1 MRSLVLAVR
10 ALRREWRSGELAVL
24 WLSLSVAVAALCGV
38 GFLVDRI
45 GRAVAAQASE
55 VLAADLRVES
65 DLPIAAADAAKAH
78 SLGLSSARL
87 TMTLSAI
94 FNGDSNQLA
103 DVRAVS
109 SGYPLRGRLTIA
121 DRAFT
126 AGAQTTLIPAPGEAW
141 PDSRLAAALGAAI
154 GSELSVGSRTL
165 RVTRILISRPDQN
178 STFVEFASAL
188 LINDADLPST
198 TLIQPGSRVNY
209 ALLLAGSSSQL
220 EAFRRWHGAQDFG
233 KERIADLAEASPQ
246 IGEASRRAA
255 RFLSL
260 ASLVAVLLCAV
271 AIAMSARSYVR
282 RHLDVV
288 ALMKTLGASRRM
300 VLAVHLWQL
309 LVLAIAAS
317 VIGTGVGW
325 LTQLWLVR
333 VLRGLLR
340 GDLPPAG
347 PWPALVG
354 FIIALAMLAG
364 FALPPLLQL
373 TQVPALRVLRRDVGP
388 PSPRLWSAAAPV
400 VLAIAGVVYAALGDA
415 TLSFWFVLG
424 LGAAVLVLA
433 LAGSALVSLAA
444 RVRGNAG
451 AAWRYGV
458 ANLARR
464 RAEGIAQIV
473 AFGLGLMLLLA
484 LAILRNDLVTDWQ
497 ASLPADVPNYFFV
510 NIPPDQREA
519 FQQELRTQGARLERM
534 LPMIR
539 GRLVSIND
547 QPIATRHLAGRLD
560 GRRGRGFAER
570 EQNLTWSSELGDD
583 NRIVEGQWWTATQY
597 GQPLVSLAVEY
608 QDSLGLKLGDKLRF
622 DVAGEPLEV
631 TVASFRKVKW
641 DSFKPNF
648 FIEFPPGLLDAAAG
662 TYMTSAFLQ
671 PTSGAMARLVHR
683 FPGVS
688 IFNVGDLLAQVRAV
702 IGKAVTAVQSVFLFT
717 LLAGL
722 TVLFAAVQASS
733 EERRYE
739 IAILR
744 VLGAGRSMIFASVLS
759 EFSLM
764 GAMAGLMA
772 ATGASLGGAWLAH
785 ALELN
790 YRFNATLWVVGV
802 LASVVIL
809 GAAGAISTR
818 SMVRTPPRTVLY

>member
-1 MRSLVLAVR
+1 MRSLSLALR
-10 ALRREWRSGELAVL
+10 QLRREWRSGELAVL
-24 WLSLSVAVAALCGV
+24 WLSLCVAVAALCGV

-45 GRAVAAQASE
+45 GRAVTAQASE

-65 DLPIAAADAAKAH
+65 DAAIDPAEQAH
-78 SLGLSSARL
+78 ALSAGLQSARL

-94 FNGDSNQLA
+94 FNGDTNQLA

-109 SGYPLRGRLTIA
+109 AGYPLRGNLTVA
-121 DRAFT
+121 DRAFGVGVPT
-126 AGAQTTLIPAPGEAW
+126 REIPATGEAW
-141 PDSRLAAALGAAI
+141 PDSRLAAALGATI
-154 GSELSVGSRTL
+154 GSDLNVGSRTL

-188 LINDADLPST
+188 LINDADLAAT
-198 TLIQPGSRVNY
+198 KLVQPGSRVKY
-209 ALLLAGSSSQL
+209 ALLLAGATPQL
-220 EAFRRWHGAQDFG
+220 EAFRHWHAQQDFG
-233 KERIADLAEASPQ
+233 KERLVDVAEASPQ

-255 RFLSL
+255 RFLAL

-300 VLAVHLWQL
+300 VLGVHLWQL
-309 LVLAIAAS
+309 LVLAIVSSIVGAAA
-317 VIGTGVGW
+317 GW

-340 GDLPPAG
+340 SDLPPASL
-347 PWPALVG
+347 WPALVG
-354 FIIALAMLAG
+354 FVIALAMLAG

-373 TQVPALRVLRRDVGP
+373 MRVPALRVLRRDVGP
-388 PSPRLWSAAAPV
+388 PSVAAWAAAAPV
-400 VLAIAGVVYAALGDA
+400 VLAVAGVVYIALGNVR
-415 TLSFWFVLG
+415 LSLWFVLG

-433 LAGSALVSLAA
+433 LGGAGLVSLAA

-464 RAEGIAQIV
+464 RTEGITQIV
-473 AFGLGLMLLLA
+473 AFGLGIMLLLA
-484 LAILRNDLVTDWQ
+484 LAILRGDLITDWK
-497 ASLPADVPNYFFV
+497 ASLPADVPNYFFL
-510 NIPPDQREA
+510 NIPPDQRDD
-519 FQQELRTQGARLERM
+519 FQHELTDQGARLERM

-539 GRLVSIND
+539 GRLTAIND
-547 QPIATRHLAGRLD
+547 KPTAAMHFPGE
-560 GRRGRGFAER
+560 RGRGFADR
-570 EQNLTWSSELGDD
+570 EQNLTWAAELGDD
-583 NRIVEGQWWTATQY
+583 NHLVEGEWWTPAQF
-597 GQPLVSLAVEY
+597 GKPLVSVAVEY
-608 QDSLGLKLGDKLRF
+608 QESMGLKLGDLLRF
-622 DVAGEPLEV
+622 DVAGETIDATV
-631 TVASFRKVKW
+631 TSFRKVRW

-648 FIEFPPGLLDAAAG
+648 FVEFPPGLLDSAAG
-662 TYMTSAFLQ
+662 TYMTSAYLE
-671 PTSGAMARLVHR
+671 PTSGAMSRLVHR
-683 FPGVS
+683 FPSVS
-688 IFNVGDLLAQVRAV
+688 IFNIGDLLAQVRAV
-702 IGKAVTAVQSVFLFT
+702 IDKAVTAVQSVFLFT

-722 TVLFAAVQASS
+722 TVLFAAVQASRD
-733 EERRYE
+733 ERGYE

-764 GAMAGLMA
+764 GALAGFMA
-772 ATGASLGGAWLAH
+772 ATGASIGGAWLAH

-790 YRFNATLWVVGV
+790 YRFNALLWVFGIV
-802 LASVVIL
+802 ASTLLL
-809 GAAGAISTR
+809 GIAGAVSTR
-818 SMVRTPPRTVLY
+818 SMVRVAPRAVLY